1 MRLPHPH
8 DDELVSYH
16 IDHLQFMQAQEPYY
30 RIGAD
35 YLSSTSVTITA
46 ADRRALCSWSYE
58 IIESLSNINSEVACI
73 GMSYLDRFMATS
85 SPKAKAA
92 LTTRHEYQL
101 ATVACTV
108 IAIKNRGGIKHLGSD
123 FVAEVVCHGLYTK
136 DELDVM
142 EMEVLNALS
151 WRLSGPSP
159 HEFID
164 ALVGLLSAISEDGSE
179 DDDASSSLLL
189 TKHSKRQVDAA
200 VLEYDLALQ
209 SSLALAYAAI
219 LTTLKTTGVLMDRLC
234 PMDLI
239 NWMSNIDS
247 IMAGS
252 RMDQIFLKGLE
263 DVIKITY
270 FDDTEDDTEDDDD
283 ENKDEDNETEDEN
296 EVQSSRSGK
305 VKIDTEDDDDP
316 NKDEDIKTEDEN
328 DIQSS
333 HSGKVKIGRPLR
345 MMRVSLRSWSA
356 GDFDA
361 LSTASM
367 MSYE

>member
-1 MRLPHPH
+1 
-8 DDELVSYH
+8 
-16 IDHLQFMQAQEPYY
+16 MQAQEPYY

-35 YLSSTSVTITA
+35 YLSSSSATNTA

-85 SPKAKAA
+85 SPRAKVA

-136 DELDVM
+136 NELDVM

-179 DDDASSSLLL
+179 DDNASSSLLL
-189 TKHSKRQVDAA
+189 IKHSKIKVDNA
-200 VLEYDLALQ
+200 VLDYNLALQ
-209 SSLALAYAAI
+209 SSLTLAYAAI
-219 LTTLKTTGVLMDRLC
+219 LTSLKTTSDLVDRFC

-239 NWMSNIDS
+239 IWMTNIDS

-263 DVIKITY
+263 DVIRITY
-270 FDDTEDDTEDDDD
+270 FDDYMEDNTEDDTEDNTEDDD
-283 ENKDEDNETEDEN
+283 DNKNKDEDNETKDEN
-296 EVQSSRSGK
+296 EV
-305 VKIDTEDDDDP
+305 
-316 NKDEDIKTEDEN
+316 
-328 DIQSS
+328 QSS

>member
-16 IDHLQFMQAQEPYY
+16 IDHLQLMQAQEPYY

-35 YLSSTSVTITA
+35 YLSSSSATITA

-85 SPKAKAA
+85 SPRAKVA

-179 DDDASSSLLL
+179 DDNASSSLLL
-189 TKHSKRQVDAA
+189 TKHSKIKVDNA
-200 VLEYDLALQ
+200 VLDYNLALQ
-209 SSLALAYAAI
+209 SSLTLAYAAI
-219 LTTLKTTGVLMDRLC
+219 LTSLKTTSDLVDRFC
-234 PMDLI
+234 PMDII
-239 NWMSNIDS
+239 NWMSNIKS

-263 DVIKITY
+263 K
-270 FDDTEDDTEDDDD
+270 
-283 ENKDEDNETEDEN
+283 
-296 EVQSSRSGK
+296 
-305 VKIDTEDDDDP
+305 
-316 NKDEDIKTEDEN
+316 
-328 DIQSS
+328 
-333 HSGKVKIGRPLR
+333 
-345 MMRVSLRSWSA
+345 
-356 GDFDA
+356 
-361 LSTASM
+361 
-367 MSYE
+367 

>member
-1 MRLPHPH
+1 MLLPHPH
-8 DDELVSYH
+8 QQHDDELHSYH
-16 IDHLQFMQAQEPYY
+16 IDHLQLMQAQEPYY

-35 YLSSTSVTITA
+35 YLSSTSATSTA

-85 SPKAKAA
+85 SPMAKAA
-92 LTTRHEYQL
+92 LSTRHQYQL

-123 FVAEVVCHGLYTK
+123 FVAKVVCHELYTK
-136 DELDVM
+136 DELDDM

-151 WRLSGPSP
+151 WRLNGPSP

-164 ALVGLLSAISEDGSE
+164 ALVGLLPPDN
-179 DDDASSSLLL
+179 ASSSLLL
-189 TKHSKRQVDAA
+189 SKHSKRQVDDA

-219 LTTLKTTGVLMDRLC
+219 LTSLKTSSNLVDRLC

-239 NWMSNIDS
+239 NWITNIDS

-263 DVIKITY
+263 DIIKITY
-270 FDDTEDDTEDDDD
+270 FDDMEDDTEDDDD
-283 ENKDEDNETEDEN
+283 E
-296 EVQSSRSGK
+296 
-305 VKIDTEDDDDP
+305 DDDDNDE
-316 NKDEDIKTEDEN
+316 NKYKDIKNQD
-328 DIQSS
+328 Q
-333 HSGKVKIGRPLR
+333 G
-345 MMRVSLRSWSA
+345 
-356 GDFDA
+356 
-361 LSTASM
+361 
-367 MSYE
+367 

>member
-1 MRLPHPH
+1 MPLPHPH

-16 IDHLQFMQAQEPYY
+16 IDHIQFMQAQEPYY

-35 YLSSTSVTITA
+35 YLLSSSATITA

-85 SPKAKAA
+85 SPRAKVA

-123 FVAEVVCHGLYTK
+123 FVAEVVCHGLYSK
-136 DELDVM
+136 DELDDI

-151 WRLSGPSP
+151 WRLNGPTP

-164 ALVGLLSAISEDGSE
+164 ALVGLLSAISED
-179 DDDASSSLLL
+179 DNASSSLLL
-189 TKHSKRQVDAA
+189 TEHSKIKVDNA
-200 VLEYDLALQ
+200 VLDYNLALQ

-219 LTTLKTTGVLMDRLC
+219 LTTLKTTSVLMDRLC

-239 NWMSNIDS
+239 NWMSNIES

-263 DVIKITY
+263 DVINITY
-270 FDDTEDDTEDDDD
+270 FDDTEDDTEDNNMEFDDD
-283 ENKDEDNETEDEN
+283 KSKDEDNE
-296 EVQSSRSGK
+296 
-305 VKIDTEDDDDP
+305 
-316 NKDEDIKTEDEN
+316 TEDEN

-333 HSGKVKIGRPLR
+333 HSGKVKIGCPLR
-345 MMRVSLRSWSA
+345 MRRVSEDEESLIEELECW
-356 GDFDA
+356 
-361 LSTASM
+361 
-367 MSYE
+367 

>member
-8 DDELVSYH
+8 DNELVSYH
-16 IDHLQFMQAQEPYY
+16 IDHLQLMQAQEPYY

-35 YLSSTSVTITA
+35 YLSSTSATITA
-46 ADRRALCSWSYE
+46 ADRRVLCSWSYE

-85 SPKAKAA
+85 SPRAKVA

-123 FVAEVVCHGLYTK
+123 FVAEVVCHGLYSK
-136 DELDVM
+136 DELDDI

-151 WRLSGPSP
+151 WRLNGPTP

-164 ALVGLLSAISEDGSE
+164 ALVGLLSAISED
-179 DDDASSSLLL
+179 DNASSSLLL
-189 TKHSKRQVDAA
+189 TEHSKIKVDNA
-200 VLEYDLALQ
+200 VLDYNLALQ

-219 LTTLKTTGVLMDRLC
+219 LTTLKTTSVLMDRLC

-239 NWMSNIDS
+239 NWMSNIES

-263 DVIKITY
+263 DVINITY
-270 FDDTEDDTEDDDD
+270 FDDTEDDTEDNNMEFDDD
-283 ENKDEDNETEDEN
+283 KSKDEDNE
-296 EVQSSRSGK
+296 
-305 VKIDTEDDDDP
+305 
-316 NKDEDIKTEDEN
+316 TEDEN

-333 HSGKVKIGRPLR
+333 HSGKVKIGCPLR
-345 MMRVSLRSWSA
+345 MRRVSEDEESLIEELECW
-356 GDFDA
+356 
-361 LSTASM
+361 
-367 MSYE
+367 

>member
-1 MRLPHPH
+1 
-8 DDELVSYH
+8 
-16 IDHLQFMQAQEPYY
+16 MQAKEPYY

-35 YLSSTSVTITA
+35 YLSSSSATITA

-164 ALVGLLSAISEDGSE
+164 ALVGLLPAISEDGSE
-179 DDDASSSLLL
+179 DDDAPSSLLL
-189 TKHSKRQVDAA
+189 SKHSKRQVNAA

-219 LTTLKTTGVLMDRLC
+219 LTSLKTSSDLVDRLC
-234 PMDLI
+234 PLDLI
-239 NWMSNIDS
+239 NWMTNIDS

-263 DVIKITY
+263 DVIKIMY
-270 FDDTEDDTEDDDD
+270 FDDMEDDAEDDAEDDTEDNKEDDDED
-283 ENKDEDNETEDEN
+283 ENKDEDNETED
-296 EVQSSRSGK
+296 
-305 VKIDTEDDDDP
+305 D
-316 NKDEDIKTEDEN
+316 N

-345 MMRVSLRSWSA
+345 KRRVSSRSWSA

-367 MSYE
+367 MLYE

>member
-8 DDELVSYH
+8 DNELVSYH
-16 IDHLQFMQAQEPYY
+16 IDHLQLMQAQEPYY

-35 YLSSTSVTITA
+35 YLSSTSATITA

-85 SPKAKAA
+85 SPRAKVA

-123 FVAEVVCHGLYTK
+123 FVAEVVCHGLYSK
-136 DELDVM
+136 DELDDI

-151 WRLSGPSP
+151 WRLNGPTP

-164 ALVGLLSAISEDGSE
+164 ALVGLLSAISED
-179 DDDASSSLLL
+179 DNASSSLLL
-189 TKHSKRQVDAA
+189 TEHSKIKVDNA
-200 VLEYDLALQ
+200 VLDYNLALQ

-219 LTTLKTTGVLMDRLC
+219 LTSLKTTSDLVDRLC

-239 NWMSNIDS
+239 NWITNIDS

-263 DVIKITY
+263 DIIRITY
-270 FDDTEDDTEDDDD
+270 FDDMEDDTEDDTED
-283 ENKDEDNETEDEN
+283 NTEDN
-296 EVQSSRSGK
+296 
-305 VKIDTEDDDDP
+305 TEDDD
-316 NKDEDIKTEDEN
+316 KDEDIKTKDDN
-328 DIQSS
+328 DI
-333 HSGKVKIGRPLR
+333 KDDNVVKIGRPLR
-345 MMRVSLRSWSA
+345 MRRVTSRSWSA
-356 GDFDA
+356 GDFDV
-361 LSTASM
+361 LFTASM

>member
-16 IDHLQFMQAQEPYY
+16 IDHLQLMQAQEPYY

-35 YLSSTSVTITA
+35 YLSSSSVTITA
-46 ADRRALCSWSYE
+46 VDRRALCSWSYE

-136 DELDVM
+136 DELDDM
-142 EMEVLNALS
+142 DMEVLNALS
-151 WRLSGPSP
+151 WRLNGPSP

-189 TKHSKRQVDAA
+189 TKHSRRQVDAA

-219 LTTLKTTGVLMDRLC
+219 LTSLKTTSDLVDRFC
-234 PMDLI
+234 HMDLI

-270 FDDTEDDTEDDDD
+270 FHDMEDDTEDHMEDDNKEDDTED
-283 ENKDEDNETEDEN
+283 ENKDEDNQTEDE
-296 EVQSSRSGK
+296 
-305 VKIDTEDDDDP
+305 I
-316 NKDEDIKTEDEN
+316 

-333 HSGKVKIGRPLR
+333 HSGKVKIDRPLR
-345 MMRVSLRSWSA
+345 MRRVSSRSWSA
-356 GDFDA
+356 GDFDV